1 MQKIL
6 TTKNKWFN
14 VKKEVY
20 NHFRGC
26 KNALFYMLSS
36 KEQEK
41 QPIFYDFDYNIQK
54 YESLQYTPKM
64 NIILCINYTSN

>member
-20 NHFRGC
+20 NHFREC

-41 QPIFYDFDYNIQK
+41 QPIFYDLDYN
-54 YESLQYTPKM
+54 L
-64 NIILCINYTSN
+64 